1 MFFYSQQQISDINK
15 ANYQSLVNVFGKF
28 MNGYR
33 ELAELNMQTVT
44 TIINESNNLPTDA
57 IAEKTDNLPEWQS
70 SMLSQFP
77 QKAAA
82 YNRHFRTIV
91 LSTGAEVVREARRQ
105 YETRGNQIN
114 SIVAEAV
121 EKATTASTRAV
132 GKLADNLAQP
142 VQDSFDAT
150 VKVVERSSS
159 EALSQGTKAGG
170 EIEAAIEAEQ
180 QAHTKPNNKR
190 QATHST
196 RG

>member
-15 ANYQSLVNVFGKF
+15 ANYQSFVNVVGKF

-57 IAEKTDNLPEWQS
+57 IDEKTDNLPEWQS

-114 SIVAEAV
+114 AIVAEAV
-121 EKATTASTRAV
+121 GSATTASTRAV
-132 GKLADNLAQP
+132 EKVAENIAQP
-142 VQDSFDAT
+142 AQDSFDAT
-150 VKVVERSSS
+150 GKGVERSSS
-159 EALSQGTKAGG
+159 EALSQGTKAGDD
-170 EIEAAIEAEQ
+170 IEGAIEAQQ
-180 QAHTKPNNKR
+180 QAHTKSGNKR
-190 QATHST
+190 
-196 RG
+196 

>member
-15 ANYQSLVNVFGKF
+15 ANYQSFVNVVGKF

-57 IAEKTDNLPEWQS
+57 IDEKTDNLPEWQS

-114 SIVAEAV
+114 AIVAEAV
-121 EKATTASTRAV
+121 ESATTASTRAV
-132 GKLADNLAQP
+132 EKVADNIVQP
-142 VQDSFDAT
+142 AQDSFDAT
-150 VKVVERSSS
+150 GKAVERSSS
-159 EALSQGTKAGG
+159 EALSQGTKAGDD
-170 EIEAAIEAEQ
+170 IEAAIEGQQ
-180 QAHTKPNNKR
+180 QAHAKSGNKR
-190 QATHST
+190 
-196 RG
+196 